1 MEEFHKPNVEF
12 FENWIQKQSKLLSE
26 NHYLQIVL
34 KKRLFDIYRTTK
46 PPPEE
51 NNEENYRAFLEKQV
65 KLGHNLLEVMN
76 KLEPGY
82 SLKRGRILR
91 QLHVP
96 NLLICK
102 LDLKTGRISL
112 PEFLQR
118 TKIAVLNM
126 KESIKCLENFAPTSS
141 TTSSTKRED
150 IIKKILNGFDDE

>member
-1 MEEFHKPNVEF
+1 
-12 FENWIQKQSKLLSE
+12 
-26 NHYLQIVL
+26 
-34 KKRLFDIYRTTK
+34 
-46 PPPEE
+46 
-51 NNEENYRAFLEKQV
+51 
-65 KLGHNLLEVMN
+65 MN

>member
-1 MEEFHKPNVEF
+1 MEF
-12 FENWIQKQSKLLSE
+12 FENWLQKQSKVLSE

-46 PPPEE
+46 PPPEDDVE
-51 NNEENYRAFLEKQV
+51 TYRAFLEKQV
-65 KLGHNLLEVMN
+65 KLGYNLLDVLN
-76 KLEPGY
+76 KLEPGF

-102 LDLKTGRISL
+102 LDLKTGKISL

-126 KESIKCLENFAPTSS
+126 KESIKCLENFAITSTSS
-141 TTSSTKRED
+141 AASKGED
-150 IIKKILNGFDDE
+150 IIKKLLNGFEDD

>member
-1 MEEFHKPNVEF
+1 MEF
-12 FENWIQKQSKLLSE
+12 FENWLQKQSKVLSE

-46 PPPEE
+46 PPPEDDVE
-51 NNEENYRAFLEKQV
+51 TYRAFLEKQV
-65 KLGHNLLEVMN
+65 KLGYNLLDVLN
-76 KLEPGY
+76 KLEPGF

-102 LDLKTGRISL
+102 LDLKTGKISL